1 MSTHIV
7 KRLVYSVVSTIIC
20 CLILTIYNALYKKGK
35 KVHAEDAAIALILV
49 VVSSLRYGVGS
60 DYFRYLSISNT
71 WFNKF
76 SSNIWSLFS
85 IDVLQKYSFEVGYKF
100 LSVISRKLSS
110 SPYAIFW
117 LVSIVIY
124 VPIVIYCR
132 KNTKD
137 SFVAIAVYLLFGYW
151 GLSLNVLGQSIAMVL
166 LLFAEQALEKRRRIA
181 AFLFF
186 VCAETFHTT
195 AVLAFALIIL
205 VHSGILKRF
214 LAPTKRNLMIM
225 ISIGLLLRIST
236 EVLKSVISS
245 IPLIAH
251 YARYIDTDASE
262 HLSRLLVMAGVF
274 IETCLVAAI
283 VRMGI
288 RTADIRA
295 KSAFV
300 TDNKRIEKVMSII
313 MLGIPFGIVGI
324 SRSDWMWLSSRF
336 AEYFFIFLIVLIPE
350 IVNSDHLPAKRIGVI
365 KIYNRQVLFW
375 TVLVLW
381 HAIFAA
387 FAANN
392 NKFII
397 DTYLFH

>member
-1 MSTHIV
+1 
-7 KRLVYSVVSTIIC
+7 
-20 CLILTIYNALYKKGK
+20 
-35 KVHAEDAAIALILV
+35 
-49 VVSSLRYGVGS
+49 
-60 DYFRYLSISNT
+60 
-71 WFNKF
+71 
-76 SSNIWSLFS
+76 
-85 IDVLQKYSFEVGYKF
+85 
-100 LSVISRKLSS
+100 
-110 SPYAIFW
+110 
-117 LVSIVIY
+117 
-124 VPIVIYCR
+124 
-132 KNTKD
+132 
-137 SFVAIAVYLLFGYW
+137 
-151 GLSLNVLGQSIAMVL
+151 
-166 LLFAEQALEKRRRIA
+166 
-181 AFLFF
+181 
-186 VCAETFHTT
+186 
-195 AVLAFALIIL
+195 
-205 VHSGILKRF
+205 
-214 LAPTKRNLMIM
+214 
-225 ISIGLLLRIST
+225 
-236 EVLKSVISS
+236 
-245 IPLIAH
+245 
-251 YARYIDTDASE
+251 
-262 HLSRLLVMAGVF
+262 MAGVF

-397 DTYLFH
+397 DTYLFQENETSK